1 MTTLMD
7 EDLLSTARNLKGRV
21 VLITGGG
28 NGVGREA
35 SILFAKYGA
44 RVVIGDVD
52 VKGGNW
58 ARQECEKVGKL
69 LGGGAIFKR
78 CDVSSW
84 EEQVALFTA
93 AVETYWRIDCV
104 VINAGMNTLL
114 ALHIIL
120 MSSRRYGFFT
130 PMYRYTNPPAK
141 PKLGILDV
149 NLVGA
154 IYTAGLAQHYLL
166 QNEGPRGSIIFVG
179 SMTSFNPVGKVEIYT
194 ASKHGLLAFH
204 DSLHHVLAEQGIHSA
219 IICPHVMNTG
229 VLDVSS
235 LLGVAGVPLTP
246 VPRVAKTILHAAS
259 EQETRSDSGAI
270 YVLPDAGPALRVA
283 CGELDNIHEVVKER
297 VERMIV

>member
-1 MTTLMD
+1 MTTLTD

-21 VLITGGG
+21 VFITGGG
-28 NGVGREA
+28 NGVGRVL

-52 VKGGNW
+52 VKGGDW
-58 ARQECEKVGKL
+58 TRRECEKVGRL
-69 LGGGAIFKR
+69 SGGSAIFKR

-84 EEQVALFTA
+84 EEQVELFTA
-93 AVETYWRIDCV
+93 AMEAYGRIDCA
-104 VINAGMNTLL
+104 VINAGKDTP
-114 ALHIIL
+114 
-120 MSSRRYGFFT
+120 YGFFT
-130 PMYRYTNPPAK
+130 PMYRYTSPPAK

-154 IYTAGLAQHYLL
+154 IYTARLAQHYLL
-166 QNEGPRGSIIFVG
+166 QNYEPRGSIIFVG
-179 SMTSFNPVGKVEIYT
+179 SMSIFNPVGKVEVYT

-204 DSLHHVLAEQGIHSA
+204 NSLHHVLAEQGIHSA

-246 VPRVAKTILHAAS
+246 VPRVAKTILHAAG
-259 EQETRSDSGAI
+259 ERRGNSGAA

-283 CGELDNIHEVVKER
+283 RGEMQDIYEIVKER